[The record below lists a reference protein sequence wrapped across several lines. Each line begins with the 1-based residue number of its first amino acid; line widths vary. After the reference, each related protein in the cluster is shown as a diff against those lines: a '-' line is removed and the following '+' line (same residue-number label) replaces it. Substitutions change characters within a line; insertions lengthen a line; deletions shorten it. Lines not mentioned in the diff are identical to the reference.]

1 MKHLQNW
8 VLDLAVS
15 LPATV
20 ILCYCAHLITSYEFL
35 APAIL
40 AIVLGCIFLLLVFVW
55 ALVFL
60 DFCDQSGAS
69 TSFSNG
75 LQAKLRAAHK
85 SHLAR
90 TRNSG
95 DSSAQGK

>member
-8 VLDLAVS
+8 ILDLAVS

-20 ILCYCAHLITSYEFL
+20 LLCYCAHLITSYEFL
-35 APAIL
+35 APGIL
-40 AIVLGCIFLLLVFVW
+40 TIVLGCIFLLLVFVW

-60 DFCDQSGAS
+60 DFCDQFGRG
-69 TSFSNG
+69 TSFSKG
-75 LQAKLRAAHK
+75 LQTKLHAAHK
-85 SHLAR
+85 SHIAR
-90 TRNSG
+90 AKNAG